1 MNKQQRFRI
10 LNYRKRLL
18 KQEAAMY
25 QKQRKILPILM
36 LCALFTVLFW
46 SVSFWNSKS
55 SQLFKTT
62 FVDNLVEIEVAQ
74 AGPIRFVEVLTGK
87 KEMRYNHIEYFV
99 YKNDKRLYHF
109 YCDKHEKSRLI
120 STSFTYHFRTP
131 GTYKIKKRISTK
143 DAENIPS
150 ISVLTGFKTPGNTS
164 FITLG
169 KWVFL
174 LALIGF
180 LLLSDYFGKIANYFT
195 IWERKEMVVKTKEF
209 TLVLGIGLFIFSWG
223 LFLSSSNYGHA
234 GYENDMHAPYS
245 NLKETNTYY
254 VN

>member
-1 MNKQQRFRI
+1 M
-10 LNYRKRLL
+10 
-18 KQEAAMY
+18 
-25 QKQRKILPILM
+25 
-36 LCALFTVLFW
+36 
-46 SVSFWNSKS
+46 
-55 SQLFKTT
+55 
-62 FVDNLVEIEVAQ
+62 
-74 AGPIRFVEVLTGK
+74 
-87 KEMRYNHIEYFV
+87 
-99 YKNDKRLYHF
+99 
-109 YCDKHEKSRLI
+109 
-120 STSFTYHFRTP
+120 
-131 GTYKIKKRISTK
+131 
-143 DAENIPS
+143 
-150 ISVLTGFKTPGNTS
+150 LTGFETPGNTS

-169 KWVFL
+169 KWAFL

-234 GYENDMHAPYS
+234 GYGNDMHAPYN